1 MAATR
6 RNPRS
11 GVEDRW
17 YKTVTAVDS
26 VTGEKSRQRA
36 KSANYGCRK
45 RWRARYVD
53 PNGVERAESFVT
65 KAEAQKFLDG
75 DVTTK
80 VVTGTWVDPDRSGV
94 LFEVVAEKWYTTKKL
109 RKPKTV
115 GGYRSLLDTL
125 VLPRWG
131 TVPLRDI
138 EFEDIQEWVVTLSES
153 GSVRF
158 EGRGLSASRVK
169 QSYQVLGQVL
179 RFAVKAKRLAV
190 NPAEDIELPA
200 LTQSEKVYLT
210 HVQVLRLGMAVGRF
224 RALVLILAYTGIR
237 FGEAT
242 ALRPRDFDLDA
253 RRIRI
258 VRSATFVRGTGTVV
272 SDTKNH
278 TNRSVPIPVVLVIE
292 LERLLAGLDPD
303 VLVFPSH
310 KGGYLESTEFR
321 WVFDQAA
328 EAVGL
333 NGFVPHWLRHTA
345 ASLAIKAGA
354 NIKVIQKMLGHKT
367 ATMTLDLYGHLY
379 DDDLDAVAERMDAG
393 ARAVLAELI
402 ETGEAPE
409 FYANMSPA
417 ELARSAQGWKQ
428 WIEAERAR
436 TTADQL
442 RTGSPAEGSQQRQ
455 KPA

>member
-1 MAATR
+1 MAAVR

-17 YKTVTAVDS
+17 YKTVTVVDA
-26 VTGEKSRQRA
+26 VTGEKSTRRE

-53 PNGVERAESFVT
+53 PNGVERSRAFAT
-65 KAEAQKFLDG
+65 KTEAQKFLDG

-125 VLPRWG
+125 VLPRWKAI
-131 TVPLRDI
+131 PLRDI

-158 EGRGLSASRVK
+158 EGRGLSASRVT
-169 QSYQVLGQVL
+169 QAYQVLSQVL
-179 RFAVKAKRLAV
+179 KFAVKAKRLPV
-190 NPAEDIELPA
+190 NPAEDIELPTV
-200 LTQSEKVYLT
+200 TQSEKVYLT
-210 HVQVLRLGMAVGRF
+210 HVQVLRLGMAAGRF
-224 RALVLILAYTGIR
+224 RSLVLVLAYTGIR

-242 ALRPRDFDLDA
+242 ALRPVDIDLEA
-253 RRIRI
+253 RRIRV
-258 VRSATFVRGTGTVV
+258 VRSATFVRGSGTVV

-278 TNRSVPIPVVLVIE
+278 TNRSVPVPGVLVKE
-292 LERLLAGLDPD
+292 LARLLDGRGPGE
-303 VLVFPSH
+303 LVFPSH

-321 WVFDQAA
+321 WVFYHAA
-328 EAVGL
+328 EAAEL
-333 NGFVPHWLRHTA
+333 KGFVPHWLRHTA
-345 ASLAIKAGA
+345 ASLAIRAGA
-354 NIKVIQKMLGHKT
+354 NIKVVQKMLGHKT

-379 DDDLDAVAERMDAG
+379 EDDLDSVADGMDLG
-393 ARAVLAELI
+393 ARTA
-402 ETGEAPE
+402 
-409 FYANMSPA
+409 
-417 ELARSAQGWKQ
+417 
-428 WIEAERAR
+428 
-436 TTADQL
+436 ADQL
-442 RTGSPAEGSQQRQ
+442 RTEYPEFGEWDLGIGA
-455 KPA
+455 

>member
-1 MAATR
+1 MAFR

-17 YKTVTAVDS
+17 YKTVTVVDA
-26 VTGEKSRQRA
+26 VTGEKSTRRE

-53 PNGVERAESFVT
+53 PNGVERSRAFAT
-65 KAEAQKFLDG
+65 KTEAQKFLDG

-94 LFEVVAEKWYTTKKL
+94 LFEVVAEKWYATKKL

-125 VLPRWG
+125 VLPRWKAI
-131 TVPLRDI
+131 PLRDI

-158 EGRGLSASRVK
+158 EGRGLSASRVT
-169 QSYQVLGQVL
+169 QAYQVLSQVL
-179 RFAVKAKRLAV
+179 KFAVKAKRLPV
-190 NPAEDIELPA
+190 NPAEDIELPTV
-200 LTQSEKVYLT
+200 TQSEKVYLT
-210 HVQVLRLGMAVGRF
+210 HVQVLRLGMAAGRF
-224 RALVLILAYTGIR
+224 RSLVLVLAYTGIR

-242 ALRPRDFDLDA
+242 ALRPVDIDLEA
-253 RRIRI
+253 RRIRV
-258 VRSATFVRGTGTVV
+258 VRSATFVRGSGTVV

-278 TNRSVPIPVVLVIE
+278 TNRSVPVPGVLVKE
-292 LERLLAGLDPD
+292 LVRLLDGRGPGE
-303 VLVFPSH
+303 LVFPSH

-328 EAVGL
+328 EAAEL
-333 NGFVPHWLRHTA
+333 KGFVPHWLRHTA
-345 ASLAIKAGA
+345 ASLAIRAGA
-354 NIKVIQKMLGHKT
+354 NIKVVQKMLGHKT

-379 DDDLDAVAERMDAG
+379 EDDLDSVADSMDLG
-393 ARAVLAELI
+393 ARTA
-402 ETGEAPE
+402 
-409 FYANMSPA
+409 
-417 ELARSAQGWKQ
+417 
-428 WIEAERAR
+428 
-436 TTADQL
+436 ADQL
-442 RTGSPAEGSQQRQ
+442 RTEYPEFGEWDLGKGA
-455 KPA
+455 

>member
-1 MAATR
+1 MHGPRRNGGVMAFR

-17 YKTVTAVDS
+17 YKTVTVVDA
-26 VTGEKSRQRA
+26 VTGEKSTRRE

-53 PNGVERAESFVT
+53 PNGVERSRAFAT
-65 KAEAQKFLDG
+65 KTEAQKFLDG

-94 LFEVVAEKWYTTKKL
+94 LFEVVAEKWYATKKL

-125 VLPRWG
+125 VLPRWKAI
-131 TVPLRDI
+131 PLRDI

-158 EGRGLSASRVK
+158 EGRGLSASRVT
-169 QSYQVLGQVL
+169 QAYQVLSQVL
-179 RFAVKAKRLAV
+179 KFAVKAKRLPV
-190 NPAEDIELPA
+190 NPAEDIELPTV
-200 LTQSEKVYLT
+200 TQSEKVYLT
-210 HVQVLRLGMAVGRF
+210 HVQVLRLGMAAGRF
-224 RALVLILAYTGIR
+224 RSLVLVLAYTGIR

-242 ALRPRDFDLDA
+242 ALRPVDIDLEA
-253 RRIRI
+253 RRIRV
-258 VRSATFVRGTGTVV
+258 VRSATFVRGSGTVV

-278 TNRSVPIPVVLVIE
+278 TNRSVPVPGVLVKE
-292 LERLLAGLDPD
+292 LVRLLDGRGPGE
-303 VLVFPSH
+303 LVFPSH

-328 EAVGL
+328 EAAEL
-333 NGFVPHWLRHTA
+333 KGFVPHWLRHTA
-345 ASLAIKAGA
+345 ASLAIRAGA
-354 NIKVIQKMLGHKT
+354 NIKVVQKMLGHKT

-379 DDDLDAVAERMDAG
+379 EDDLDSVADSMDLG
-393 ARAVLAELI
+393 ARTA
-402 ETGEAPE
+402 
-409 FYANMSPA
+409 
-417 ELARSAQGWKQ
+417 
-428 WIEAERAR
+428 
-436 TTADQL
+436 ADQL
-442 RTGSPAEGSQQRQ
+442 RTEYPEFGEWDLGKGA
-455 KPA
+455 